1 MKRTILI
8 LSVGGALF
16 AGYLSGVKLLSN
28 TCALKESCP
37 FFLGYPSCYYGF
49 VMYVA
54 LAVLAYLLVSSRLKI
69 NQALNWIMVVS
80 GLGMIFAGYF
90 SYTELPVWMTSGTT
104 AYSLGVPSCFI
115 GLLFYI
121 AIFFMA
127 LSEKSKV

>member
-8 LSVGGALF
+8 LSVGGTIF
-16 AGYLSGVKLLSN
+16 AGYLSAVKLLSN

-37 FFLGYPSCYYGF
+37 VFFGYPACYYGF
-49 VMYVA
+49 AIYLT
-54 LAVLAYLLVSSRLKI
+54 LAILAYLLVSNRLKI
-69 NQALNWIMVVS
+69 NSALNWIMTVS
-80 GLGMIFAGYF
+80 AVGILFAGYS
-90 SYTELPVWMTSGTT
+90 SYLDLPVWMTSG
-104 AYSLGVPSCFI
+104 ADAFSLGVPSCFI